1 MIMGFIHVIPMFPKS
16 DGSHIICF
24 VACETTIY
32 STFIDDITI
41 KVFFLLF
48 QLIVSFPNKKT

>member
-1 MIMGFIHVIPMFPKS
+1 MGFICGIPMLPKS
-16 DGSHIICF
+16 DRSHITCF
-24 VACETTIY
+24 VACEGTIY